1 MASRHEDWLGQ
12 AERDLQSARWQADG
26 GFFEWTCFICHQAS
40 GKALKAVYQ
49 KLGGE
54 AWGHSLVALLA
65 GLQERASVVEGL
77 VAYARVL
84 DRFYIPARYPNSWGA
99 GGPKDHIT
107 REDAEHAL
115 HCGEAILRFCHGLLA
130 G

>member
-40 GKALKAVYQ
+40 EKALKAVYQ

-54 AWGHSLVALLA
+54 
-65 GLQERASVVEGL
+65 
-77 VAYARVL
+77 
-84 DRFYIPARYPNSWGA
+84 
-99 GGPKDHIT
+99 
-107 REDAEHAL
+107 
-115 HCGEAILRFCHGLLA
+115 
-130 G
+130 